1 MSVSPLDPAD
11 KPFGLTGAHSPPVES
26 GPSAGGS
33 PAGSSDVPAQS
44 VATVPAGRLPPWNVS
59 TLDPPPRHSWR
70 DWKTLLGPG
79 ILLAG
84 SSIGAGEWLFG
95 PAVTAQFGG
104 TFLWLATISILTQV
118 FYNLEVMRYTLYCGE
133 PIFAGFFR
141 LAPGPKFW
149 TVVYLLLC
157 VSHIWPFMAS
167 NAAVPLAAALL
178 GHLPGNNLV
187 HVVGYVMSESQL
199 VKVLGYVIFLL
210 AFVPLIFGGKI
221 YNVIERMM
229 TAKLVIVL
237 GFLVSISVLL
247 IAPRNAWEV
256 FTGFFRFGQ
265 VALRGETVIAGPHF
279 DVRTRAGDTTYV
291 LKGTFEESQSDPIT
305 KFGTWDGA
313 RFQDLNP
320 PFSATVAGD
329 RSRLLD
335 EVRELVRPGRFLV
348 DTTHEGTQWRITG
361 ALRSNGTWSA
371 DKVTRRAADG
381 VVNQDPPESLK
392 GADAQFVADVVANQG
407 FERVGMV
414 HYWKEHGRLP
424 YLEWPLLAAFAAIA
438 GAGMLSN
445 ALFSN
450 YARDK
455 GWGMGAKTGAI
466 PSAVGGG
473 RISLSHVGKVFPVD
487 PESLVRWRGWLK
499 HVRRDQIIWCTCSFI
514 GMALP
519 CMMSL
524 EFIRNAPVSDD
535 RVAALTADGLAS
547 RFPAYAGFWWA
558 STLFVGFVILAPNA
572 VFGSDLI
579 ARLWTDLI
587 WIGSSKVRNRPGN
600 AVVYVYYGIL
610 AIYCA
615 WGLVALTILSPLKI
629 AIMGTVLGNVA
640 LGFSAFHTLAVN
652 RTLLPPP
659 LRPHL
664 FMQAG
669 LAACGFFFLGITAV
683 VVYAAFQ

>member
-11 KPFGLTGAHSPPVES
+11 KPLG
-26 GPSAGGS
+26 SAGA
-33 PAGSSDVPAQS
+33 PASLVSADAS
-44 VATVPAGRLPPWNVS
+44 VAAPSNATVPAGHLPPWNIS
-59 TLDPPPRHSWR
+59 TLEPPPRHSWR
-70 DWKTLLGPG
+70 DWKTLIGPG

-84 SSIGAGEWLFG
+84 SSVGAGEWLFG
-95 PAVTAQFGG
+95 PAVSAQFGG
-104 TFLWLATISILTQV
+104 TFLWLATLSIVTQL
-118 FYNLEVMRYTLYCGE
+118 FYNIEVMRYTLYCGE

-149 TVVYLLLC
+149 TVVYLVLC

-178 GHLPGNNLV
+178 GHLPGNNLI
-187 HVVGYVMSESQL
+187 HVAGFVLSESRL
-199 VKVLGYVIFLL
+199 VKLLGYVLFLL

-221 YNVIERMM
+221 YNVLERMM
-229 TAKLVIVL
+229 AAKLVIVL
-237 GFLVSISVLL
+237 GFLVSISIFL

-256 FTGFFRFGQ
+256 VTGFFRFGQ
-265 VALRGETVIAGPHF
+265 VALRGDTVIAGPHF
-279 DVRTRAGDTTYV
+279 DVRGREGDTTYV
-291 LKGTFEESQSDPIT
+291 LKGTFEETQSDPVT
-305 KFGTWDGA
+305 KFGVWDGA
-313 RFQDLNP
+313 RLEELHSP
-320 PFSATVAGD
+320 LTPSVAAD
-329 RSRLLD
+329 RARLLAR
-335 EVRELVRPGRFLV
+335 VREMVKPDRFLV
-348 DTTHEGTQWRITG
+348 ETPHDGAEWRVTGTIG
-361 ALRSNGTWSA
+361 AGGVWSA
-371 DKVTRRAADG
+371 DEVTRRDNEG
-381 VVNQDPPESLK
+381 VKRLSP
-392 GADAQFVADVVANQG
+392 DALTGSDAEFVQEVVKNQG

-424 YLEWPLLAAFAAIA
+424 FLDWPLLAAFAAIA

-473 RISLSHVGKVFPVD
+473 RISLSHVGKVFLVND
-487 PESLVRWRGWLK
+487 ESQLRWRGWLR
-499 HVRRDQIIWCTCSFI
+499 HIRRDQIIWVTCSFV

-519 CMMSL
+519 CMLSL

-547 RFPAYAGFWWA
+547 RFPAYASFWWV
-558 STLFVGFVILAPNA
+558 STLFVGFIILAPNA
-572 VFGSDLI
+572 VFAGDLI

-587 WIGSSKVRNRPGN
+587 WIGSPKVRSRPGN
-600 AVVYVYYGIL
+600 SVMYVYYGIL
-610 AIYCA
+610 AGYCA
-615 WGLVALTILSPLKI
+615 WGLIALTILSPLKI
-629 AIMGTVLGNVA
+629 AILSTVLGNVA

-659 LRPHL
+659 LRPGL

-669 LAACGFFFLGITAV
+669 LVACGLFFLGITAV

>member
-1 MSVSPLDPAD
+1 MSVSPLDPAEE
-11 KPFGLTGAHSPPVES
+11 PLGLSAARAPRADGTPASASTTSGGAV
-26 GPSAGGS
+26 A
-33 PAGSSDVPAQS
+33 DD
-44 VATVPAGRLPPWNVS
+44 ATVPAGRLPPWKIS
-59 TLDPPPRHSWR
+59 TLEPPPRHSWR
-70 DWKTLLGPG
+70 DWKTLAGPG

-95 PAVTAQFGG
+95 PAVSAQFGG
-104 TFLWLATISILTQV
+104 TFLWLATLSIVTQV

-149 TVVYLLLC
+149 TGVYLVLC

-178 GHLPGNNLV
+178 GHLPGNNLI
-187 HVVGYVMSESQL
+187 HVAGYVLSESGL
-199 VKVLGYVIFLL
+199 VKLLGYVLFLL

-221 YNVIERMM
+221 YNVLERMM
-229 TAKLVIVL
+229 AAKLLIVL
-237 GFLVSISVLL
+237 GFLVSISIFL

-256 FTGFFRFGQ
+256 LTGFFRFGQ
-265 VALRGETVIAGPHF
+265 VALRADTVIAGPHF
-279 DVRTRAGDTTYV
+279 DVRMREGDTTYV
-291 LKGTFEESQSDPIT
+291 VKGTFEETQSDPIT
-305 KFGTWDGA
+305 KFGVWDGA
-313 RFQDLNP
+313 HLQELKP
-320 PFSATVAGD
+320 PLSPTVAAD
-329 RSRLLD
+329 RARLLSQ
-335 EVRELVRPGRFLV
+335 VREMVKPGRFLV
-348 DTTHEGTQWRITG
+348 ETAHDGAVWRVVGTLAPDG
-361 ALRSNGTWSA
+361 LWSA
-371 DKVTRRAADG
+371 EEVTRRAADG
-381 VVNQDPPESLK
+381 SVAQYRPGELT
-392 GADAQFVADVVANQG
+392 GRDAELVGNLVQNQG
-407 FERVGMV
+407 FERVRIDR
-414 HYWKEHGRLP
+414 YWKQHGRLP
-424 YLEWPLLAAFAAIA
+424 FLDWPLLAAFAAIA

-466 PSAVGGG
+466 PSAIGGH
-473 RISLSHVGKVFPVD
+473 RIALSHVGKVFLLD
-487 PESLVRWRGWLK
+487 AESKTRWRGWLR
-499 HVRRDQIIWCTCSFI
+499 HVRRDQIIWLSCSFI

-547 RFPAYAGFWWA
+547 RFPAFASFWWV
-558 STLFVGFVILAPNA
+558 STLFVGFIILAPNA
-572 VFGSDLI
+572 VFAGDLI

-600 AVVYVYYGIL
+600 SVMYVYYGIL

-629 AIMGTVLGNVA
+629 AILSTVLGNVA

-659 LRPHL
+659 LRPSL

-669 LAACGFFFLGITAV
+669 LAACGVFFLGITAV

>member
-11 KPFGLTGAHSPPVES
+11 NPLGSAGAPVPPV
-26 GPSAGGS
+26 G
-33 PAGSSDVPAQS
+33 AGSSPPNSLAGGAAIVEPGA
-44 VATVPAGRLPPWNVS
+44 ATVPAGHLPPWNVS
-59 TLDPPPRHSWR
+59 TLEAAPRHSWR
-70 DWKTLLGPG
+70 DWKTLIGPG

-95 PAVTAQFGG
+95 PAVSAQFGG
-104 TFLWLATISILTQV
+104 TFLWLATLSIVTQL

-149 TVVYLLLC
+149 TVVYLVLC

-178 GHLPGNNLV
+178 GHLPGNNLI
-187 HVVGYVMSESQL
+187 HVAGYVLSESRL
-199 VKVLGYVIFLL
+199 VKLLGYVLFLL

-221 YNVIERMM
+221 YNVLERMM

-237 GFLVSISVLL
+237 GFLVSISIFL

-265 VALRGETVIAGPHF
+265 VALRGDTVIAGPHF
-279 DVRTRAGDTTYV
+279 DVRQREGDTTYV
-291 LKGTFEESQSDPIT
+291 LKGTFEETQSDPVT
-305 KFGTWDGA
+305 KFGVWDGA
-313 RFQDLNP
+313 RLQELQP
-320 PFSATVAGD
+320 PLSASVLAD
-329 RSRLLD
+329 RARLLAR
-335 EVRELVRPGRFLV
+335 VRELVQQDRFLV
-348 DTTHEGTQWRITG
+348 ETPRDGAVWRVTG
-361 ALRSNGTWSA
+361 AIGPGGLWSA
-371 DKVTRRAADG
+371 DKVTRTVDG
-381 VVNQDPPESLK
+381 AVTRYRPEELT
-392 GADAQFVADVVANQG
+392 GADAEFVEAVVKNQG

-414 HYWKEHGRLP
+414 HYWRQHGRLP
-424 YLEWPLLAAFAAIA
+424 FLDWPLLAAFAAIA

-487 PESLVRWRGWLK
+487 SESLVRWRGWLR
-499 HVRRDQIIWCTCSFI
+499 HIRRDQIIWVSCSFV

-519 CMMSL
+519 CMLSL

-547 RFPAYAGFWWA
+547 RFPAYASFWWA
-558 STLFVGFVILAPNA
+558 STLFVGFIILAPNA
-572 VFGSDLI
+572 VFAGDLI

-600 AVVYVYYGIL
+600 SVMYVYYGIL
-610 AIYCA
+610 AGYCA

-629 AIMGTVLGNVA
+629 AILSTVLGNVA

-652 RTLLPPP
+652 RTLLPAP
-659 LRPHL
+659 LRPNL

>member
-1 MSVSPLDPAD
+1 MPVLPPDSAPDTDGPNAHTPQATGPIL
-11 KPFGLTGAHSPPVES
+11 GAHDEGV
-26 GPSAGGS
+26 
-33 PAGSSDVPAQS
+33 
-44 VATVPAGRLPPWNVS
+44 TVRAGRLPPWNVS
-59 TLDPPPRHSWR
+59 TLEPAPVHSWR
-70 DWKTLLGPG
+70 DWKALIGPG

-84 SSIGAGEWLFG
+84 SSVGAGEWLFG
-95 PAVTAQFGG
+95 PAVSAQFGG
-104 TFLWLATISILTQV
+104 TFLWLATISIVTQV

-141 LAPGPKFW
+141 LAPGPKLW
-149 TVVYLLLC
+149 TFVYLLLC

-167 NAAVPLAAALL
+167 NAAVPLAAAIL
-178 GHLPGNNLV
+178 GHLPGNNLI
-187 HVVGYVMSESQL
+187 HIAGYVLSESRL
-199 VKVLGYVIFLL
+199 VKLLGYVIFLL

-229 TAKLVIVL
+229 AAKLVIVL
-237 GFLVSISVLL
+237 GFLVSVSLLL

-256 FTGFFRFGQ
+256 LSGFFRFGQ
-265 VALRGETVIAGPHF
+265 VALRGDTVIAGPHF
-279 DVRTRAGDTTYV
+279 DVRTREGDTTYV

-305 KFGTWDGA
+305 KFGIWDGA
-313 RFQDLNP
+313 RFQELQP
-320 PFSATVAGD
+320 PFSPRVAAD
-329 RSRLLD
+329 RSKLLAQ
-335 EVRELVRPGRFLV
+335 VRELVKPGHFLV
-348 DTTHEGTQWRITG
+348 ETPHNGAVWQVMGT
-361 ALRSNGTWSA
+361 LLPNGTWSA
-371 DKVTRRAADG
+371 EEVTRHGDDG
-381 VVNQDPPESLK
+381 SVTRYRPGELVGP
-392 GADAQFVADVVANQG
+392 DAQFVQSIVQNQG
-407 FERVGMV
+407 FERVGMIR
-414 HYWKEHGRLP
+414 YAREHGRLP
-424 YLEWPLLAAFAAIA
+424 YLDWPLLAAFAAIA

-450 YARDK
+450 YTRDK

-473 RISLSHVGKVFPVD
+473 RVALSHVGKVFLVTD
-487 PESLVRWRGWLK
+487 KSLTNWRGWLR
-499 HVRRDQIIWCTCSFI
+499 HVRRDQIIWCTCSFV

-547 RFPAYAGFWWA
+547 RFPAYSSFWWV

-572 VFGSDLI
+572 VFAGDLI

-587 WIGSSKVRNRPGN
+587 WIGSSKVRSRPGN
-600 AVVYVYYGIL
+600 SVMYVYYGIL
-610 AIYCA
+610 AMYCA

-629 AIMGTVLGNVA
+629 AILGTVLGNVA

-652 RTLLPPP
+652 RTLLPPA
-659 LRPHL
+659 LRPSL
-664 FMQAG
+664 FMQSG
-669 LAACGFFFLGITAV
+669 LVACGVFFLGITAV

>member
-1 MSVSPLDPAD
+1 MSPRDSAHEPLGSADAHALAANKGAPSPVPSLLAD
-11 KPFGLTGAHSPPVES
+11 SASNPPSET
-26 GPSAGGS
+26 
-33 PAGSSDVPAQS
+33 
-44 VATVPAGRLPPWNVS
+44 TVPAGRLPPWNVS
-59 TLDPPPRHSWR
+59 TLDPAPRHSWR

-95 PAVTAQFGG
+95 PAVSAQFGG
-104 TFLWLATISILTQV
+104 TFLWLATLSIVTQV

-149 TVVYLLLC
+149 TFVYLVLC

-167 NAAVPLAAALL
+167 NAAVPLAAAIL
-178 GHLPGNNLV
+178 GHLPGNNLI
-187 HVVGYVMSESQL
+187 HVAGYVLSESGL
-199 VKVLGYVIFLL
+199 VKLLGYVLFLL

-221 YNVIERMM
+221 YNVLERMM

-237 GFLVSISVLL
+237 GFLVSISILL

-265 VALRGETVIAGPHF
+265 VALRGDTVIAGPHF
-279 DVRTRAGDTTYV
+279 DVRIRDGDTTYV

-313 RFQDLNP
+313 RLQELTP
-320 PFSATVAGD
+320 PFSPEVAD
-329 RSRLLD
+329 ARSKLLAQ
-335 EVRELVRPGRFLV
+335 VREMVKPGRFLV
-348 DTTHEGTQWRITG
+348 DATHEGALWRVTG
-361 ALRSNGTWSA
+361 ELKPGGEWSLGH
-371 DKVTRRAADG
+371 VTRRAADG
-381 VVNQDPPESLK
+381 SVTDYRPGELTGS
-392 GADAQFVADVVANQG
+392 DAQFVESLVRNQG
-407 FERVGMV
+407 FERVGIV
-414 HYWKEHGRLP
+414 GYWKEHGRLP
-424 YLEWPLLAAFAAIA
+424 FLDWPLLAAFAAIA

-473 RISLSHVGKVFPVD
+473 RISLSHVGKVFVVD
-487 PESLVRWRGWLK
+487 AESQVRWRGWLR
-499 HVRRDQIIWCTCSFI
+499 HVRRDQIIWCTCSFV

-547 RFPAYAGFWWA
+547 RFPAYAGFWWV

-572 VFGSDLI
+572 VFAGDLI

-600 AVVYVYYGIL
+600 AVMYVYYGIL
-610 AIYCA
+610 ALYCA

-629 AIMGTVLGNVA
+629 AILGTVLGNVA
-640 LGFSAFHTLAVN
+640 LGVSAFHTLAVN

-659 LRPHL
+659 LRPNL